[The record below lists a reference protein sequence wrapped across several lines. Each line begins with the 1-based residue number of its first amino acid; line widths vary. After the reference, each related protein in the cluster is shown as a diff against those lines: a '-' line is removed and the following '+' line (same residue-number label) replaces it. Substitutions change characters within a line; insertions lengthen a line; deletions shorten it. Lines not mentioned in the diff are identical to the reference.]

1 MQVCHNVKIIHYL
14 LQMSQ
19 LPQQSQVSQTES
31 SRRLPPPPF
40 KIKMVEPIRLLAR
53 EERQE
58 AIREA
63 HYNVFK
69 LRSEHVFID
78 LLTDSGTGAMSDRQ
92 WAGIMSG
99 DESYAGSRS
108 FYKLLEVA
116 ESIFGYKYTVPVH
129 QGRGAEKILFPC
141 LVERVRNRVGRDV
154 QPVFLANYNFDTTSA
169 HIEIS
174 GGREENLV
182 TPEAFDTH
190 MEYSW
195 KGNFDVGKLKERIAT
210 VGADVVAGIVV
221 TVTCNSTG
229 GQPVSMENMRTVYGI
244 AKRYGIPVVI
254 DAARYCE
261 NAYFIKQR
269 DPSYRDTKISEI
281 IREMFSYGDA
291 LTLSAKKDGLVNTG
305 GLCCVR
311 EDEELFRE
319 VEALCVPMEGFVT
332 YGGLAGRD
340 MEALAIGMQEGTDE
354 QYLEHRINQVRYFGE
369 KLRAAGVPI
378 QRPVGGHAVYID
390 ARKFAPHIP
399 ADQYPAVA
407 LANEIYLESGVRC
420 VEIGS
425 LLAGR
430 DPGTGEQKPCPL
442 ELTRLCIPRRAYT
455 NEHLDYVAGCVIDV
469 HKRAHSLRG
478 LSFLYEP
485 KILRHFNSKLVPI
498 MDSAS
503 CVTS

>member
-1 MQVCHNVKIIHYL
+1 
-14 LQMSQ
+14 MSQ
-19 LPQQSQVSQTES
+19 LLKQSQVPQATPI

-40 KIKMVEPIRLLAR
+40 KIKMVEPIRLPAR
-53 EERQE
+53 EERE
-58 AIREA
+58 MALREA

-78 LLTDSGTGAMSDRQ
+78 LLTDSGTGAMSDQQ
-92 WAGIMSG
+92 WAGIISG

-108 FYKLLEVA
+108 FYKLLAAA
-116 ESIFGYKYTVPVH
+116 ELIFGYKHTVPVH

-141 LVERVRNRVGRDV
+141 LVERVRNRVGGGV

-182 TPEAFDTH
+182 TPEAFDTLT
-190 MEYSW
+190 EYDW
-195 KGNFDVGKLKERIAT
+195 KGNFDVGKLEERIAV

-244 AKRYGIPVVI
+244 ARRHGIPVVI

-269 DPSYRDTKISEI
+269 EPSYRETTIAEI

-311 EDEELFRE
+311 EDEDLFRE

-340 MEALAIGMQEGTDE
+340 MEALAIGLQEGTDE

-369 KLRAAGVPI
+369 QLRAAGVPI
-378 QRPVGGHAVYID
+378 QYPVGGHAVFID
-390 ARKFAPHIP
+390 AEKFAPHMP
-399 ADQYPAVA
+399 ANQYPGVS

-430 DPGTGEQKPCPL
+430 DPRTGEQKLCPL

-455 NEHLDYVAGCVIDV
+455 NDHLDYVASCIIDV
-469 HKRAHSLRG
+469 HKRARSLRG

-485 KILRHFNSKLVPI
+485 KILRHFNSKLVP
-498 MDSAS
+498 AQ
-503 CVTS
+503 